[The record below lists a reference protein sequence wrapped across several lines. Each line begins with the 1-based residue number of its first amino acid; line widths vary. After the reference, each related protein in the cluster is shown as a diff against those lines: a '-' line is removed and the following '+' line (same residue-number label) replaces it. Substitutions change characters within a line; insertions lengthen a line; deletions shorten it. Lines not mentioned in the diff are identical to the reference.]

1 MNVGPSLEL
10 RVQARAV
17 VLTLLS
23 MADRLTQKLD
33 HDLSRS
39 LQRDWIVTRLWNGL
53 GYGRMMSLCLLSI
66 YCDYLD

>member
-53 GYGRMMSLCLLSI
+53 GYGHMMSLCLLSI